1 MYWIHWGKERENQLA
16 NIPDFPDLEVV
27 NSLDD
32 TEEVKEEENEN
43 ENEEKEDNLISDDII
58 IDSNEFNYD
67 DANFQQKDS
76 SDLHHVVSPTNT
88 GILGSFRSILGLYT
102 NVGNNTDAKNEND
115 VIKIDGVK
123 YRSAI
128 ILLTH
133 TDLQLFKDDLLFT
146 FGEDVWL
153 ELKGNDY

>member
-1 MYWIHWGKERENQLA
+1 MRLDFLQENQLA
-16 NIPDFPDLEVV
+16 NLPDFPDLEVV

-88 GILGSFRSILGLYT
+88 GILG
-102 NVGNNTDAKNEND
+102 
-115 VIKIDGVK
+115 
-123 YRSAI
+123 
-128 ILLTH
+128 
-133 TDLQLFKDDLLFT
+133 
-146 FGEDVWL
+146 
-153 ELKGNDY
+153 